1 MVCVISNK
9 FFDRSLAT
17 GLSLPEAPTLP
28 GPRPQFPNPRL
39 SPLHA
44 ESARKPHA
52 SPGLPPRGL
61 LVLHGNRL
69 ETLHELLLQ
78 CQQRWPLAPLQSELV
93 LVQSNGAGEWFK
105 AAQALALGISAAT
118 RVELPSRF
126 VWQTCRAVLG
136 SAELGARSPLDR
148 QALVWRLLPLLPRMA
163 HTPAFEA
170 IAAFLADGEALRMLQ
185 LAQRLADLYDQY
197 QVYRADWLEAWSR
210 GDDVLID
217 ALGRRR
223 ALPAGQ
229 RWQALLWR
237 ELLEGL
243 GAQARLLVRPQV
255 QHRVLDRLRAAPA
268 GSLPLP
274 PRVSLFGA
282 AALAPAVLD
291 LLVALSRHAQVLI
304 AVPNPCRFH
313 WADIIEGRELLRA
326 PRRLLPLR
334 EGRELG
340 AVPLQAM
347 HAHAH
352 PLLAAWGRQG
362 RDFMRQLENHEP
374 MPDPAGSGPLELPRT
389 DVFDESEPRSLLEH
403 VQAAIRD
410 LLPLSEHAAPPIPA
424 EDLSIQFHVA
434 HAALR
439 EVEVLHDRLL
449 ELLARDA
456 GSREALR
463 PRDIV
468 VMVPDVE
475 VFAPAVRAVFGQYPP
490 GDPRHIPFDIAD
502 LRRRSGS
509 SLLLALDWV
518 LGIAR
523 HRAAFSEICDLLDVP
538 GIAARFG
545 LDPDG
550 RALLLRWMA
559 ESGARWG
566 LHARQRA
573 SFGLQACGEQ
583 GSWAFALRR
592 MLLGYANAQT
602 PGWLGIEPLG
612 EVGGLD
618 AALAGS
624 LHALLEVLQGWWE
637 ASRRPATP
645 ARWAQ
650 ASRELLEALVQPVD
664 ESERQALVAMEE
676 GLAQWLQDCACAGFD
691 RELPLEVFAQAWL
704 ERIDDTSVAGRFL
717 AGGVTFCSLLPLR
730 AIPFQVVCL
739 LGMNEDAYPR
749 KTQRSDFD
757 LMALPGHERPGDR
770 SRRDDDRYLMLE
782 ALLAARRV
790 LYISWCG
797 RSARDNTELAPS
809 VLVSQLRD
817 YLAAGFAAA
826 QLGPGES
833 PGQALLRQRST
844 EHALQPFGRRY
855 FEPGGPRTFA
865 REWFALHVDAADAS
879 PGAWSRRE
887 GEPEAPP
894 AATLAELGSMLRNP
908 ARLYLRTALGVAFDE
923 AESLPDD
930 DEVFELGGL
939 ERHRLLQEL
948 LRDPQALAGRDIDAL
963 LRERLLRAAA
973 AGRLPLG
980 GPGERVAE
988 QLRQELAPPLRCWAA
1003 LATRYP
1009 RDVARLALR
1018 LDLEAQDAPG
1028 DAGHAI
1034 ALDDWI
1040 DGLRQGAEG
1049 SDGTD
1054 GMDGTDASVAL
1065 RLELGASRLLQGRQ
1079 VRVERLLGTW
1089 VRMLGAAAAGLRSEG
1104 LVLGPDAA
1112 LHWSALDPEAARA
1125 RLAELLHA
1133 WRLARVQ
1140 PLPWAPRS
1148 AVEHLRGRSARAVYE
1163 GSRHARGERED
1174 PSLARLYPDFDAL
1187 CADGRFETFAEQLFR
1202 PVCDWVQ
1209 AQVRVLDT
1217 AQTQSGLRR

>member
-1 MVCVISNK
+1 MVCVISNEI
-9 FFDRSLAT
+9 FDGFPDR
-17 GLSLPEAPTLP
+17 GLPHPAAPTLP
-28 GPRPQFPNPRL
+28 AARQRFPKPRL
-39 SPLHA
+39 YAL
-44 ESARKPHA
+44 SAASFPQPDA
-52 SPGLPPRGL
+52 SPDLPPRGL

-69 ETLHELLLQ
+69 ETLHQLLLH
-78 CQQRWPLAPLQSELV
+78 CQQRWPLAPLESELV

-105 AAQALALGISAAT
+105 AAQAQALGISAAT

-126 VWQTCRAVLG
+126 VWQICRAVLG

-163 HTPAFEA
+163 RAPGFEA
-170 IAAFLADGEALRMLQ
+170 IAIFLADGEALRTLQ

-217 ALGRRR
+217 ASGRRR

-229 RWQALLWR
+229 RWQASLWR

-255 QHRVLDRLRAAPA
+255 QHRVLERLRTAPA
-268 GSLPLP
+268 GSLRLP
-274 PRVSLFGA
+274 RRVSLFGA
-282 AALAPAVLD
+282 STLAPAVLD
-291 LLVALSRHAQVLI
+291 LLVALSRHAQVLV

-340 AVPLQAM
+340 EVPLQAM

-374 MPDPAGSGPLELPRT
+374 MPDPTGPGSVELPRT

-424 EDLSIQFHVA
+424 SDDSIQFHVA
-434 HAALR
+434 HSALR

-456 GSREALR
+456 GTQRQLR

-475 VFAPAVRAVFGQYPP
+475 VFAPAVRAVFGQYAPE
-490 GDPRHIPFDIAD
+490 DARHLPFDIAD

-509 SLLLALDWV
+509 PLLLALDWV

-545 LDPDG
+545 LDSDG

-592 MLLGYANAQT
+592 MLLGYASGEASAWRGT
-602 PGWLGIEPLG
+602 EPLG

-624 LHALLEVLQGWWE
+624 LHALLEVLQNWWE
-637 ASRRPATP
+637 ASREHATP

-650 ASRELLEALVQPVD
+650 AARDLLDALVQPVD
-664 ESERQALVAMEE
+664 EAERQALAAMQD
-676 GLAQWLQDCACAGFD
+676 GLAQWLQDCECAGFEG
-691 RELPLEVFAQAWL
+691 ELPLEVFAQAWL

-749 KTQRSDFD
+749 RGQRSDFD
-757 LMALPGHERPGDR
+757 LMALPGQERPGDR

-782 ALLAARRV
+782 ALLAARRL

-797 RSARDNTELAPS
+797 RSARDNTGLAPS
-809 VLVSQLRD
+809 MLVSQLRD

-826 QLGPGES
+826 QVGPGET

-844 EHALQPFGRRY
+844 EHPLQPFGRRY
-855 FEPGGPRTFA
+855 FEPGGPRTYA
-865 REWFALHVDAADAS
+865 REWFALHAEASGTEASGTDAGPRAS
-879 PGAWSRRE
+879 SPRT

-894 AATLAELGSMLRNP
+894 AASLAELGSMLRNP
-908 ARLYLRTALGVAFDE
+908 ARLYLRTALGVAFDD
-923 AESLPDD
+923 AETLPDD
-930 DEVFELGGL
+930 DEVFELRGL

-948 LRDPQALAGRDIDAL
+948 LRDPQALAGREVEQV
-963 LRERLLRAAA
+963 LRARLLRAAA

-980 GPGERVAE
+980 GPGARVAE
-988 QLRQELAPPLRCWAA
+988 QLQQEIAWPLRCWAA
-1003 LATRYP
+1003 LAASHP
-1009 RDVARLALR
+1009 RDLPRLALR
-1018 LDLEAQDAPG
+1018 LDLDARQVEG
-1028 DAGHAI
+1028 GADQAI

-1040 DGLRQGAEG
+1040 DGLRQGVEG
-1049 SDGTD
+1049 TG
-1054 GMDGTDASVAL
+1054 GSVAL
-1065 RLELGASRLLQGRQ
+1065 RLDLGASRLLQGRQ
-1079 VRVERLLGTW
+1079 VRVDTLLGTW
-1089 VRMLGAAAAGLRSEG
+1089 VRMLGAAAAGLRCEG
-1104 LVLGPDAA
+1104 YLLGPDVA
-1112 LHWSALDPEAARA
+1112 LHWSGLEAAAASA
-1125 RLAELLHA
+1125 RLAELLRA
-1133 WRLARVQ
+1133 WRMARMQ
-1140 PLPWAPRS
+1140 PVPWAPRS
-1148 AVEHLRGRSARAVYE
+1148 AIEQLRGKSARAAYE

-1174 PSLARLYPDFDAL
+1174 PCLARLYPDFDAL
-1187 CADGRFETFAEQLFR
+1187 CADGRFETFAQQLFQ

-1209 AQVRVLDT
+1209 EQVRVLDLAELERDT
-1217 AQTQSGLRR
+1217 RR

>member
-1 MVCVISNK
+1 MVCVISNEI
-9 FFDRSLAT
+9 FDGFPAP
-17 GLSLPEAPTLP
+17 GFPGPAAPTLP
-28 GPRPQFPNPRL
+28 GPRPPLPNPRPRAL
-39 SPLHA
+39 PAEPSPQ
-44 ESARKPHA
+44 PDA
-52 SPGLPPRGL
+52 SPGRPPHGL

-69 ETLHELLLQ
+69 ETLHELLLH
-78 CQQRWPLAPLQSELV
+78 CQQRWPLAPLESELV

-105 AAQALALGISAAT
+105 VAQAQALGISAAT

-126 VWQTCRAVLG
+126 VWQICRAVLG
-136 SAELGARSPLDR
+136 NAELGARSPLDR

-163 HTPAFEA
+163 RAPGFGA

-210 GDDVLID
+210 GDEVLID
-217 ALGRRR
+217 ALGRRQ

-268 GSLPLP
+268 GSLRLP

-326 PRRLLPLR
+326 PRRRLPLR

-340 AVPLQAM
+340 AVPLQAI

-362 RDFMRQLENHEP
+362 RDFMRQLDSHEP
-374 MPDPAGSGPLELPRT
+374 MPDAAGSGPLELPRT
-389 DVFDESEPRSLLEH
+389 DVFDESEPSSLLEH

-424 EDLSIQFHVA
+424 ADDSIQFHVA
-434 HAALR
+434 HSALR

-449 ELLARDA
+449 ELLARDV
-456 GSREALR
+456 GTQRALR

-475 VFAPAVRAVFGQYPP
+475 IFAPAVRAVFGQYAP

-502 LRRRSGS
+502 LRRRSAS

-523 HRAAFSEICDLLDVP
+523 HRAAFSEICDLLEVP

-545 LDPDG
+545 LDPDA

-566 LHARQRA
+566 LHAQQRA
-573 SFGLQACGEQ
+573 SLGLQACGEQ

-592 MLLGYANAQT
+592 MLLGYANGEASAWRGT
-602 PGWLGIEPLG
+602 EPLG

-624 LHALLEVLQGWWE
+624 LHALLEVLQGWWA
-637 ASRRPATP
+637 ASREPATP

-650 ASRELLEALVQPVD
+650 ASRELLEDLVQPVD
-664 ESERQALVAMEE
+664 ESERQALAAMQE
-676 GLAQWLQDCACAGFD
+676 GLAQWLQDCECAGF
-691 RELPLEVFAQAWL
+691 EQEIALEVFAQAWL
-704 ERIDDTSVAGRFL
+704 DRIDDTSVAGRFL

-749 KTQRSDFD
+749 RAQRSDFD

-790 LYISWCG
+790 LYLSWCG
-797 RSARDNTELAPS
+797 RSARDNTQLAPS
-809 VLVSQLRD
+809 ILVSQLRD

-826 QLGPGES
+826 QPAAGET
-833 PGQALLRQRST
+833 PGQVLLRQRST
-844 EHALQPFGRRY
+844 EHPLQPFGRRY
-855 FEPGGPRTFA
+855 FEPGGPRTYA
-865 REWFALHVDAADAS
+865 REWFALHADPCAT
-879 PGAWSRRE
+879 GAGAPAPARRE
-887 GEPEAPP
+887 GEPEAPS
-894 AATLAELGSMLRNP
+894 AASLAELGSMLRNP
-908 ARLYLRTALGVAFDE
+908 ARLYLRTALGVVFDE
-923 AESLPDD
+923 AQQLPED
-930 DEVFELGGL
+930 DEVFELRGL
-939 ERHRLLQEL
+939 QRNRLLRDL
-948 LRDPQALAGRDIDAL
+948 LRDPQALAGPDLDARL
-963 LRERLLRAAA
+963 QARLLRAAA
-973 AGRLPLG
+973 CGRLPLG
-980 GPGERVAE
+980 GPGARVAE
-988 QLRQELAPPLRCWAA
+988 QLREELALPLRCWAA
-1003 LATRYP
+1003 LAARHP
-1009 RDVARLALR
+1009 RDLAPLALR
-1018 LDLEAQDAPG
+1018 LDLDAEDIPG
-1028 DAGHAI
+1028 DGGQAI

-1040 DGLRQGAEG
+1040 GGLRQGAEG
-1049 SDGTD
+1049 AEAAGA
-1054 GMDGTDASVAL
+1054 GVAL

-1079 VRVERLLGTW
+1079 VRVEQLLGTW
-1089 VRMLGAAAAGLRSEG
+1089 VRMLGAAAAGLRGEG
-1104 LVLGPDAA
+1104 YLLGPDVA
-1112 LHWSALDPEAARA
+1112 LHWSALDPSAARA
-1125 RLAELLHA
+1125 RLAELLRA
-1133 WRLARVQ
+1133 WRLARAQ
-1140 PLPWAPRS
+1140 PVPWAPRS
-1148 AVEHLRGRSARAVYE
+1148 AVEYLRGKAARATYE

-1174 PSLARLYPDFDAL
+1174 PCLARLYPDFDAL
-1187 CADGRFETFAEQLFR
+1187 CADGRFETFARQLFQ
-1202 PVCDWVQ
+1202 PVCDWLQ
-1209 AQVRVLDT
+1209 AQVRVLDL
-1217 AQTQSGLRR
+1217 AQLEHGLRR

>member
-1 MVCVISNK
+1 MPAALEPA
-9 FFDRSLAT
+9 FFA
-17 GLSLPEAPTLP
+17 LP
-28 GPRPQFPNPRL
+28 
-39 SPLHA
+39 A
-44 ESARKPHA
+44 EPSTKPHA

-69 ETLHELLLQ
+69 ETLHRLLVH

-105 AAQALALGISAAT
+105 AEQAQAQGISAAT

-126 VWQTCRAVLG
+126 VWQICRAVLG
-136 SAELGARSPLDR
+136 QAELGARSPLDR

-163 HTPAFEA
+163 RTPGFEA
-170 IAAFLADGEALRMLQ
+170 LAAFLADGQALRLLQ

-210 GDDVLID
+210 GDELLID
-217 ALGRRR
+217 ARGRRQV
-223 ALPAGQ
+223 LPEGQ

-255 QHRVLDRLRAAPA
+255 QHRVLDRLRTAPA
-268 GSLPLP
+268 GSLRLP

-282 AALAPAVLD
+282 ATLAPAVLD

-340 AVPLQAM
+340 AIPLQSM

-362 RDFMRQLENHEP
+362 RDFMRQLDSHEP
-374 MPDPAGSGPLELPRT
+374 MPDAGGSGPLDLPRT

-410 LLPLSEHAAPPIPA
+410 LLPLSEHAAAPIPA
-424 EDLSIQFHVA
+424 ADDSIQFHIA

-456 GSREALR
+456 GTQQALR

-468 VMVPDVE
+468 VMVPDIE
-475 VFAPAVRAVFGQYPP
+475 VFAPAVRAVFGQHAP

-502 LRRRSGS
+502 LRRRNGS

-523 HRAAFSEICDLLDVP
+523 HRASFSEICELLEVP
-538 GIAARFG
+538 AIASRFG
-545 LDPDG
+545 IDPDA

-559 ESGARWG
+559 ASGARWG

-592 MLLGYANAQT
+592 MLLGYANGEASA
-602 PGWLGIEPLG
+602 WRGIEPLG

-624 LHALLEVLQGWWE
+624 LHALLEVLQGWWA
-637 ASRRPATP
+637 ASREPATP

-650 ASRELLEALVQPVD
+650 ASRELLDALVQPVD
-664 ESERQALVAMEE
+664 ESERQALAAMQE
-676 GLAQWLQDCACAGFD
+676 GLAQWLQDCECAGFD

-704 ERIDDTSVAGRFL
+704 DRIDDTSVAGRFL

-749 KTQRSDFD
+749 RAQRSDFD

-817 YLAAGFAAA
+817 YLAAGFRAA
-826 QLGPGES
+826 QVGPGET
-833 PGQALLRQRST
+833 PGRALLRQRST
-844 EHALQPFGRRY
+844 EHPLQPFGRRY
-855 FEPGGPRTFA
+855 FEPGGPRTYA
-865 REWFALHVDAADAS
+865 REWFALHAGASGAGASGADAS
-879 PGAWSRRE
+879 GADAWAAEPGAPASSRRE
-887 GEPEAPP
+887 GEPEPPP
-894 AATLAELGSMLRNP
+894 AASLAELGSMLRNP

-923 AESLPDD
+923 ADPLPED
-930 DEVFELGGL
+930 DEAFALRGL
-939 ERHRLLQEL
+939 ERHRLVQEL
-948 LRDPQALAGRDIDAL
+948 LRDPRAMVGQDLDAL
-963 LRERLLRAAA
+963 LRARLQRAGAS
-973 AGRLPLG
+973 GLLPLG
-980 GPGERVAE
+980 GPGAWAAE
-988 QLRQELAPPLRCWAA
+988 QLRHELAPALRCWAA
-1003 LATRYP
+1003 LAALHP
-1009 RDVARLALR
+1009 RDLPRLALR
-1018 LDLEAQDAPG
+1018 LDLDAQDL
-1028 DAGHAI
+1028 DAQDLQGGTGQAT
-1034 ALDDWI
+1034 ALEDWI

-1049 SDGTD
+1049 AAGA
-1054 GMDGTDASVAL
+1054 GVAL

-1079 VRVERLLGTW
+1079 VRVDRLLGTW
-1089 VRMLGAAAAGLRSEG
+1089 VRMLGAAAAGLRAEG
-1104 LVLGPDAA
+1104 YLLGPDVA
-1112 LHWSALDPEAARA
+1112 LHWSALEPSAARE
-1125 RLAELLHA
+1125 RLAELLRA
-1133 WRLARVQ
+1133 WRLARLQ

-1148 AVEHLRGRSARAVYE
+1148 AIEHLRGKPARVAYE

-1174 PSLARLYPDFDAL
+1174 PCLARLYPDFDAL
-1187 CADGRFETFAEQLFR
+1187 RADGRFESFARQLFQ
-1202 PVCDWVQ
+1202 PVCDWAQ
-1209 AQVRVLDT
+1209 ARLRVLDPVELEH
-1217 AQTQSGLRR
+1217 GLRR